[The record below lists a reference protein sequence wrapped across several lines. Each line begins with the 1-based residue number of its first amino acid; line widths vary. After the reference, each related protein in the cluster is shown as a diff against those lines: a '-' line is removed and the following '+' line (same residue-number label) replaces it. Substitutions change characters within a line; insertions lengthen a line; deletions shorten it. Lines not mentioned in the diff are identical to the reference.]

1 MFRIKLII
9 LFFIIQIDLAFT
21 QELNF
26 EQISTEQ
33 GLSNSLVTTIIQDK
47 QGFIWVG
54 TEAGLNRYDGYRFKT
69 FNTDPD
75 DIYSIQG
82 RTIGILFEDHEG
94 LLWMTFSTGGLSYFN
109 PKTEKFYNF
118 QANKN
123 IANGLSDNSVNTIFE
138 DKKGNIWVATN
149 NGLNK
154 FIRESNLFQQFYQS
168 DKSKQGLIN
177 NVILSIYEDGK
188 GNLLIGTA
196 GGLNIFQEK
205 TQNFSSFI
213 FKKTIEYEPISIGN
227 AVQTIIQDKSGTYWF
242 GTKGNG
248 VFYCTTFP
256 SKLSD
261 FKHLDEKLIND
272 VNSILPASN
281 GSLWISHSNG
291 LSSLKFSN
299 PAFKTTNFFN
309 SKEYINAKGL
319 STVNTLKEDS
329 DGNLWVA
336 INGNK
341 SDLFKIDKNLQITSI
356 STNKTYLNFAKNKM
370 VSSIYEDKF
379 GILWFG
385 LFKAG
390 IAKCDLHGKRFE
402 KINLLSKNEFQNEIV
417 YSIFIDKNDTR
428 WIGTSNGLVKTD
440 NNGNILKR
448 YIHTTDCKNCPA
460 GIEVA
465 GITQDKNG
473 FLWLGFY
480 DSQISRFDPKTEI
493 FENYLYNPLK
503 EFSNIGWVVRK
514 IISDFKGRLWF
525 SSFTSGLT
533 YIKPTTDTFFNYST
547 GALPW
552 KNSYVFYDINNH
564 ISSNKITTMLAESDN
579 IIWIGTI
586 DEGLDKF
593 NLITG
598 RFDHFKKQVNNPNSI
613 SSNEINTIYR
623 DSKGRLWIGT
633 GGGGLSLMHEKTKTF
648 THYSTINGLSN
659 NTVVGITED
668 NKGSLWLSTVNG
680 ISCFNP
686 ELRNFK
692 NFYKE
697 DGFQSNEFNIGAVF
711 KSSDGKLYFGS
722 NKGITAFFPKNIS
735 DNPFKPILHITGL
748 RVYNKPILAGDTLHK
763 RIVLNQAI
771 NYTKRLVLN
780 HNENDF
786 TLEFTSL
793 HYAAPLKN
801 ELRYKLIGYDKDW
814 KIVTYPNQ
822 TATYTGLRAG
832 DYIFKIIGSN
842 NDGVWNDVGTSMEI
856 IILPPWYQTWWANL
870 LFIIFI
876 CSSLLVIYRIRTKS
890 LRRQKK
896 ILEEKVQLRTQDLL
910 VSKDKLFLQ
919 KGLLENKNLEIEQ
932 IAQQLH
938 EVDEAK
944 LRFFTNISHELRTP
958 LTLIHGPLE
967 KLLSL
972 SSSTPLLEIMP
983 YLQIMQKH
991 TGVLIKL
998 VNQLLDLRRID
1009 SEVIRLRVEKDDL
1022 ITFVSNLT
1030 GSFQSLA
1037 EKYNL
1042 KLTFNSNYSELFVFF
1057 DKDIIEKSLYN
1068 LISNALKFTPDGG
1081 RIEVICEKKEL
1092 EDYVT
1097 ISIIDSGV
1105 GITESEKQKIFQRFF
1120 TSGNSGTRYQGSGIG
1135 LALTKELLDIHKA
1148 EITVSSMVG
1157 KGAVFI
1163 IKLSSNDDFY
1173 EPSAIIINNQQNLKL
1188 PVFYSK
1194 ENNFENVNTYE
1205 INKKKIN
1212 GEKGKYVILIVEDNV
1227 ELLHFI
1233 SNEFSQSY
1241 EVETAKNGEE
1251 GFEKAL
1257 HLLPDLIITDLMMP
1271 VKDGLQLCTEIR
1283 NNETTAHI
1291 PVIMLTAKTHED
1303 QQIDGLQTGAN
1314 DYITKPF
1321 SINILHLKVR
1331 NLLENRKKL
1340 HEKFIKSPLTGYNE
1354 TFHNTE
1360 DEKFLQKLL
1369 DIIQKDLTDPN
1380 FDGETLYTQMNM
1392 SRSTFYRKLKAV
1404 SGLTVNIF
1412 IRNVRIKQAAI
1423 LLKETNKTIQ
1433 EILYDVGFSNH
1444 SYFTKSFT
1452 EVFGMSPSKFKKNL
1466 DN

>member
-1 MFRIKLII
+1 MSRIKLII
-9 LFFIIQIDLAFT
+9 VFFIIQIDLAFT
-21 QELNF
+21 QDLNF
-26 EQISTEQ
+26 EQISTGQ

-47 QGFIWVG
+47 QGFIWIG
-54 TEAGLNRYDGYRFKT
+54 TEAGLNRYDGYHFKT

-75 DIYSIQG
+75 DFYSIQG
-82 RTIGILFEDHEG
+82 RTIGTLYEDHEG
-94 LLWMTFSTGGLSYFN
+94 LLWITFSTGGLTYYN

-118 QANKN
+118 QAKKD
-123 IANGLSDNSVNTIFE
+123 ISNGLSDNSVNTIFE
-138 DKKGNIWVATN
+138 DKKGNIWIGTN
-149 NGLNK
+149 RGLNK
-154 FIRESNLFQQFYQS
+154 FRRESNLFQQFFETN
-168 DKSKQGLIN
+168 KGKQGLIN
-177 NVILSIYEDGK
+177 NVILSINEDDK
-188 GNLLIGTA
+188 GNILIGTE
-196 GGLNIFQEK
+196 GGLSILQEK
-205 TQNFSSFI
+205 TQKFSSFI
-213 FKKTIEYEPISIGN
+213 FKKTTQYEPVSIGN
-227 AVQTIIQDKSGTYWF
+227 SVQTILQDKNGIYWF
-242 GTKGNG
+242 GTRGNG
-248 VFYCTTFP
+248 VFYCTGFP
-256 SKLSD
+256 SKPTD
-261 FKHLDEKLIND
+261 FKHLEDKLINE
-272 VNSILPASN
+272 VNSISQSRN
-281 GSLWISHSNG
+281 GPLWISHSNG

-299 PAFKTTNFFN
+299 QGFKTAHFFN
-309 SKEYINAKGL
+309 SKEYTNAKGI
-319 STVNTLKEDS
+319 STVNKLKEDS

-341 SDLFKIDKNLQITSI
+341 SDLYKIDKNLHVTSI
-356 STNKTYLNFAKNKM
+356 STNKTYLYFAKNKM

-402 KINLLSKNEFQNEIV
+402 KINLFSKNEFQNEVV
-417 YSIFIDKNDTR
+417 YSIFIDKNGTH
-428 WIGTSNGLVKTD
+428 WIGTANGLVKTD
-440 NNGNILKR
+440 KSGQIIQR
-448 YIHTTDCKNCPA
+448 YIHTTGCKNCPA

-465 GITQDKNG
+465 SITQDKKG

-480 DSQISRFDPKTEI
+480 DSQISRFDPITGI
-493 FENYLYNPLK
+493 FESYLYNPLK
-503 EFSNIGWVVRK
+503 KFSNVGWVTRK
-514 IISDFKGRLWF
+514 IISDFHGKLWF

-533 YIKPTTDTFFNYST
+533 YIKPTTDTFFNHSN

-552 KNSYVFYDINNH
+552 KNSFVFHDTHTH
-564 ISSNKITTMLAESDN
+564 ISSNKITTMLAEHDS

-593 NLITG
+593 NLQTG
-598 RFDHFKKQVNNPNSI
+598 LFNHFKKQINNAQSL
-613 SSNEINTIYR
+613 SSNEINAIYR

-633 GGGGLSLMHEKTKTF
+633 GGGGLSLMHENTKTF

-668 NKGSLWLSTVNG
+668 DNGFLWLSTVNG
-680 ISCFNP
+680 ISCFDP
-686 ELRNFK
+686 EGKSFK

-697 DGFQSNEFNIGAVF
+697 DGFQSNEFNVGAVF

-722 NKGITAFFPKNIS
+722 NKGVTAFFPKNIS

-763 RIVLNQAI
+763 RIVINQAI

-786 TLEFTSL
+786 TLEFTAL

-822 TATYTGLRAG
+822 TATYTGLPPG

-842 NDGVWNDVGTSMEI
+842 NDGVWNNVGTSMEI

-870 LFIIFI
+870 LLIIFI
-876 CSSLLVIYRIRTKS
+876 FSSLLIIYRIRTKS

-910 VSKDKLFLQ
+910 LSKDKLLIQ
-919 KGLLENKNLEIEQ
+919 KGLLENKNLEIER

-958 LTLIHGPLE
+958 LTLIYGPLE
-967 KLLSL
+967 KLLSF
-972 SSSTPLLEIMP
+972 SSTKPLFEIIP
-983 YLQIMQKH
+983 YLQIMRKH

-1009 SEVIRLRVEKDDL
+1009 NEVVRLRVEKADL
-1022 ITFVSNLT
+1022 ITFVKNLT
-1030 GSFQSLA
+1030 GSFGSLA

-1042 KLTFNSNYSELFVFF
+1042 SLTFKSNYNELFVFF

-1081 RIEVICEKKEL
+1081 SIEVICEKTGPG
-1092 EDYVT
+1092 DYIT
-1097 ISIIDSGV
+1097 ISIIDSGI
-1105 GITESEKQKIFQRFF
+1105 GISETEKQKVFQRFF
-1120 TSGNSGTRYQGSGIG
+1120 TSGNSNSRYQGSGIG

-1148 EITVSSMVG
+1148 EISVSSMAG
-1157 KGAVFI
+1157 KGAAFI
-1163 IKLSSNDDFY
+1163 IKLSTNENFY
-1173 EPSAIIINNQQNLKL
+1173 GPSSIINDQPSTDL

-1194 ENNFENVNTYE
+1194 EENFKNIDTYGK
-1205 INKKKIN
+1205 NDKKISP
-1212 GEKGKYVILIVEDNV
+1212 EKSKYLILIVEDNV
-1227 ELLHFI
+1227 DLLHFI
-1233 SNEFSQSY
+1233 SNEFSQEY
-1241 EVETAKNGEE
+1241 EVEMAKNGSE

-1257 HLLPDLIITDLMMP
+1257 KLIPDLIITDIMMP

-1291 PVIMLTAKTHED
+1291 PVIMLTAKTRED
-1303 QQIDGLQTGAN
+1303 QQIDGLETGAN

-1321 SINILHLKVR
+1321 SINILHLKIR

-1340 HEKFIKSPLTGYNE
+1340 HEKFIKSPLSGYNE

-1360 DEKFLQKLL
+1360 NEKFLQKLL
-1369 DIIQKDLTDPN
+1369 VIIEQNLTDPD
-1380 FDGETLYTQMNM
+1380 FDGEILYTQMNM
-1392 SRSTFYRKLKAV
+1392 TRSTFYRKLKAV

-1412 IRNVRIKQAAI
+1412 IRNVRLKRAAI

-1433 EILYDVGFSNH
+1433 EILYDVGFLNH

-1452 EVFGMSPSKFKKNL
+1452 EVFGTSPSKFKRNL
-1466 DN
+1466 ES